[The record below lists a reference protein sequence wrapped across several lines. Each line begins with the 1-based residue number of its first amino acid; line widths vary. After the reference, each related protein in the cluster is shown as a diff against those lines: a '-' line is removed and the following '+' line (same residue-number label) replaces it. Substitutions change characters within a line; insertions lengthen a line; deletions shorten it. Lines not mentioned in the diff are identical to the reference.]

1 MKSILVKMFMLS
13 SVLVILSC
21 GASKKLDTANAQ
33 IQALNSQVDGLNKQ
47 AAENQKLISELKEEN
62 ISFNKDAQECRI
74 VKENLSNNLKAM
86 NNALAEQGTSIRKIY
101 AKIDTALMKFSNAG
115 IDVYYKNGLVHI
127 AMKDQLIF
135 KSGSTEVG
143 WEGKQALTV
152 IADVVKDFPRVSIYV
167 IGNTD
172 NVPVKSAYKDN
183 WSLST
188 ERANAIVRVMRDENN
203 IDPAR
208 IISGGRAMYHPIADN
223 ATAEGK
229 SKNRRTDI
237 ILNPNLDRLWEM
249 AGVNN

>member
-1 MKSILVKMFMLS
+1 MKSGLIKMSILASILVM
-13 SVLVILSC
+13 LSC
-21 GASKKLDTANAQ
+21 GTSKKLETANVQ
-33 IQALNSQVDGLNKQ
+33 IQALNSQVDVLNKQ

-101 AKIDTALMKFSNAG
+101 ANIDAALAKFNNAG

-127 AMKDQLIF
+127 AMKDQLMF
-135 KSGSTEVG
+135 KSGSTSVG
-143 WEGKQALTV
+143 WEGKQALAV
-152 IADVVKDFPRVSIYV
+152 IADVVKDFPAVSIYV

-172 NVPVKSAYKDN
+172 NVPVKSGFIDN

-203 IDPAR
+203 VDPSR
-208 IISGGRAMYHPIADN
+208 IISGGRAMYKPIASN
-223 ATAEGK
+223 ETAEGK

-249 AGVNN
+249 AGVNK

>member
-1 MKSILVKMFMLS
+1 MKLGLINMSLFVFMM
-13 SVLVILSC
+13 SVISC
-21 GASKKLDTANAQ
+21 GASKKLESANAQ
-33 IQALNSQVDGLNKQ
+33 IQSLNSQVDGLNKQ
-47 AAENQKLISELKEEN
+47 VAENHKLITELKEEN

-86 NNALAEQGTSIRKIY
+86 NNALAEQGTSIRSIY
-101 AKIDTALMKFSNAG
+101 SKIDTALMKFSNAG

-127 AMKDQLIF
+127 AMKDQLMF
-135 KSGSTEVG
+135 KSGSTSVG
-143 WEGKQALTV
+143 WEGKQALAV
-152 IADVVKDFPRVSIYV
+152 IADVVKDFPGVSIYV

-172 NVPVKSAYKDN
+172 NVPVKSGYKDN

-188 ERANAIVRVMRDENN
+188 ERANAIVRVMRDEKN
-203 IDPAR
+203 IDPSR

-223 ATAEGK
+223 ETAEGK

-249 AGVNN
+249 VSAKN

>member
-1 MKSILVKMFMLS
+1 MKSISVKILSIGGMLFMLS
-13 SVLVILSC
+13 C
-21 GASKKLDTANAQ
+21 GTSKKLETANAQ
-33 IQALNSQVDGLNKQ
+33 IQALSSQVETLNKQ
-47 AAENQKLISELKEEN
+47 AGENQKLISELKEEN

-101 AKIDTALMKFSNAG
+101 AKIDTALAKFNNAG

-135 KSGSTEVG
+135 KSGSTAVG
-143 WEGKQALTV
+143 WEGKQALAV
-152 IADVVKDFPRVSIYV
+152 IADVLKDFPGVSIYV

-172 NVPVKSAYKDN
+172 NVPVKSGFKDN

-203 IDPAR
+203 IDPSR
-208 IISGGRAMYHPIADN
+208 MISGGRAMYHPIAN
-223 ATAEGK
+223 NETAEGK

-237 ILNPNLDRLWEM
+237 VLNPNLERLWEM
-249 AGVNN
+249 AGINN

>member
-1 MKSILVKMFMLS
+1 MKLGLINMSLLVFMM
-13 SVLVILSC
+13 SVLSC
-21 GASKKLDTANAQ
+21 GTSKKLETANAQ
-33 IQALNSQVDGLNKQ
+33 IQSLNSQVDGLNKQ
-47 AAENQKLISELKEEN
+47 VAENQKLISELKEEN

-74 VKENLSNNLKAM
+74 VKENLSNNLKAI
-86 NNALAEQGTSIRKIY
+86 NSALAEQGTSIRKIY
-101 AKIDTALMKFSNAG
+101 SKIDTALMKFSNAG

-127 AMKDQLIF
+127 AMKDQLMF
-135 KSGSTEVG
+135 KSGSTSVG
-143 WEGKQALTV
+143 WEGKQALAV
-152 IADVVKDFPRVSIYV
+152 IADVVKDFPGVSIYV

-172 NVPVKSAYKDN
+172 NVPVKSGYKDN

-203 IDPAR
+203 IDPSR

-223 ATAEGK
+223 ETAEGK

-249 AGVNN
+249 TSAKN